1 MNEGVIVPM
10 IENVRTSNVQRF
22 IGFGALYDQNRPT
35 APQEVVKLITAYL
48 QHKPQTVVDVGCGT
62 GLSTF
67 IWLNEAEQIIGV
79 EPNDD
84 MRAVA
89 ISKWETIHKPDTIQ
103 FVKRLSH
110 ELELPSAS
118 ADVITC
124 SQSFHWMEPQS
135 TLREFARV
143 LRPGGIFAAYD
154 CDWPPALDWKI
165 EEQYKRLLA
174 LGDARAL
181 ELAPTEQQ
189 AHKWDKEGH
198 LQQIRDS
205 GLFRYAREIVFHNWE
220 KCDAERYANLAFSQG
235 GLQTALKLGADELHA
250 EFSAFREQ
258 VAEAF
263 GGKEREIMFG
273 YRLRMGVV

>member
-1 MNEGVIVPM
+1 MPM

-22 IGFGALYDQNRPT
+22 VGFGALYDQNRPT
-35 APQEVVKLITAYL
+35 APQEVVKLITTYL
-48 QHKPQTVVDVGCGT
+48 QHQPQTVVDVGCGT

-89 ISKWETIHKPDTIQ
+89 MSKWEAIHKPDNMQ

-143 LRPGGIFAAYD
+143 LRPGGVFAAYD
-154 CDWPPALDWKI
+154 CDWPPALNWKI

-181 ELAPTEQQ
+181 ELARPSSRLINGTKKDICSKFATQVYSDMRE
-189 AHKWDKEGH
+189 K
-198 LQQIRDS
+198 
-205 GLFRYAREIVFHNWE
+205 LFSITGKRVMPSAMPILLSAREAC
-220 KCDAERYANLAFSQG
+220 KR
-235 GLQTALKLGADELHA
+235 
-250 EFSAFREQ
+250 R
-258 VAEAF
+258 
-263 GGKEREIMFG
+263 
-273 YRLRMGVV
+273 

>member
-1 MNEGVIVPM
+1 M

-22 IGFGALYDQNRPT
+22 AGFGALYDQNRPT
-35 APQEVVKLITAYL
+35 APQEVVKLITTYL

-67 IWLNEAEQIIGV
+67 IWLDEAKQIIGV

-84 MRAVA
+84 MRSVA
-89 ISKWETIHKPDTIQ
+89 ISKWESIHKPDNMR

-181 ELAPTEQQ
+181 ELAPPEQQ

-220 KCDAERYANLAFSQG
+220 TCDAERYASLAFSQG
-235 GLQTALKLGADELHA
+235 GLQTALKLGAAELQA

-263 GGKEREIMFG
+263 GGEEREILFG